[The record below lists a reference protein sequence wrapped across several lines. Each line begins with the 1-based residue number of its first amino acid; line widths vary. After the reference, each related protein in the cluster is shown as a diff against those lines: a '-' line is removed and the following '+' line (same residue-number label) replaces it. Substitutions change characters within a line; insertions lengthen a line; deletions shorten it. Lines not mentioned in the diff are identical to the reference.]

1 MTQAI
6 VTRYASSVTLGAAIT
21 LSLLLLMQHLIA
33 TGENPFVSSAEY
45 RFVPFGRVR
54 PPVPP
59 EPRPIPP
66 VKPKPPV
73 KPPDV
78 QRIESGSNGK
88 GPPVQFVPQPPGGP
102 GPINPTGVYR
112 SGPALALVMVAPAYP
127 ARAAAR
133 GLEGYVI
140 VEFTVTALG
149 TVADVIVTDSS
160 NVLFDRYAIDA
171 AYKFK
176 YKPQFIDGVPVDS
189 HGMRNKFTFVLEN

>member
-33 TGENPFVSSAEY
+33 TGENPFVSSTVY
-45 RFVPFGRVR
+45 RLVPFARVR
-54 PPVPP
+54 PDVPADVRPTPEKFRPPDEQPELTLDELGSDPTGTGVPVVPP
-59 EPRPIPP
+59 PVDGPHPITT
-66 VKPKPPV
+66 
-73 KPPDV
+73 
-78 QRIESGSNGK
+78 
-88 GPPVQFVPQPPGGP
+88 PGAF
-102 GPINPTGVYR
+102 R
-112 SGPALALVMVAPAYP
+112 SGPALALVTVAPVYP

-140 VEFTVTALG
+140 VQFTITALG

-160 NVLFDRYAIDA
+160 NALFERYAIDA

-176 YKPQFIDGVPVDS
+176 YKPRVIDGEPVES
-189 HGMRNKFTFVLEN
+189 RGMLNKFTFVLEI

>member
-1 MTQAI
+1 MYREMSRPAGSNHSEVATMTQAI

-59 EPRPIPP
+59 ETRPIPP

-78 QRIESGSNGK
+78 QRIESGSNGN
-88 GPPVQFVPQPPGGP
+88 GPPVEFAPHCGQQRGDDDRIRNPERPLPILVTSTTRRSRRSSFHQDRPVGIFPKYSVQNTSSSLRIRGCPP
-102 GPINPTGVYR
+102 R
-112 SGPALALVMVAPAYP
+112 SM
-127 ARAAAR
+127 R
-133 GLEGYVI
+133 
-140 VEFTVTALG
+140 
-149 TVADVIVTDSS
+149 S
-160 NVLFDRYAIDA
+160 NRCSCR
-171 AYKFK
+171 
-176 YKPQFIDGVPVDS
+176 PVS
-189 HGMRNKFTFVLEN
+189 AHRS